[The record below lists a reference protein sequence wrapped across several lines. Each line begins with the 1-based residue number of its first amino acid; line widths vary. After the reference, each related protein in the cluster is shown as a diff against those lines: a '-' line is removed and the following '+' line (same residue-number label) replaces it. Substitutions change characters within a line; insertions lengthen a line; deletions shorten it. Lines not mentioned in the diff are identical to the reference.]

1 MADGKDLAGARE
13 TRPRSL
19 GLRIREQLAIEGV
32 KETSARPRMGP
43 VDTVG
48 AVVAMAGGRS
58 TRAYAAKALEA
69 SKLELNGM
77 GR

>member
-19 GLRIREQLAIEGV
+19 GLRIREHRGIEEV

-43 VDTVG
+43 VDAVG
-48 AVVAMAGGRS
+48 AVVAMVGG
-58 TRAYAAKALEA
+58 
-69 SKLELNGM
+69 
-77 GR
+77 

>member
-19 GLRIREQLAIEGV
+19 SFHILEHRGIEGV

-43 VDTVG
+43 VDAVG

-58 TRAYAAKALEA
+58 TWAHAAKALEA